1 MPAKKKHGQYDIIT
15 DDLYDCRI
23 PLHNEVAYQHG
34 IHFEAKYIGSMEIP
48 RPGTRIE
55 IVAAMR
61 RVRYEFKARA
71 MKKKPVDITVSVDG
85 VKVVLQRNKKK
96 RQKDGAVW
104 DESKLLVMFHPI
116 YRIFYVSHDSQDLQ
130 IFSYIARDGA
140 GNTLSAMSSSALKR

>member
-1 MPAKKKHGQYDIIT
+1 MEFFFQY
-15 DDLYDCRI
+15 
-23 PLHNEVAYQHG
+23 V
-34 IHFEAKYIGSMEIP
+34 GSMEIP

-61 RVRYEFKARA
+61 RVRYEFKARGI
-71 MKKKPVDITVSVDG
+71 KKRPVDITVSVDG
-85 VKVVLQRNKKK
+85 VKVVLQRKKVTVLYFSSK
-96 RQKDGAVW
+96 FELIEVNFQQKQKGLSW

-140 GNTLSAMSSSALKR
+140 SNTFKCNVFKCSKKVSKRALQS